1 MSMLFLI
8 QTIYYAYFI
17 GIAAL
22 PVRVKPWMPEVTRI

>member
-1 MSMLFLI
+1 MSILSLISTSFETYFL
-8 QTIYYAYFI
+8 